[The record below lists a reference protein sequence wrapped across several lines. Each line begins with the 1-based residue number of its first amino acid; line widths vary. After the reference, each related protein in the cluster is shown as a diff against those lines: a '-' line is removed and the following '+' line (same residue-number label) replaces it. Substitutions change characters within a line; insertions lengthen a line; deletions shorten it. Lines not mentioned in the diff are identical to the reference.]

1 MANIPIAP
9 DNHVGILNCRIGDYL
24 VEGIEEF
31 VFFILFFAAS
41 PADGQVE
48 GGDNNVAIFIG
59 VGALDVAAHVFE
71 TG

>member
-1 MANIPIAP
+1 MLHRRLP
-9 DNHVGILNCRIGDYL
+9 VK
-24 VEGIEEF
+24 GIEEF
-31 VFFILFFAAS
+31 VFFILLFAAN
-41 PADGQVE
+41 PANRQVE